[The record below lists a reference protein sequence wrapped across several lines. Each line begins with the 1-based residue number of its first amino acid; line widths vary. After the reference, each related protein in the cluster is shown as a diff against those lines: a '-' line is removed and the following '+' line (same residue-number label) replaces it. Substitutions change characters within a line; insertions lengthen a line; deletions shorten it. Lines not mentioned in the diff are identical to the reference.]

1 MYDAQVHLY
10 RNALAKEEIFD
21 CSGDGSGHGDGD
33 RLHAYELVTAVM
45 CFTADRSIEEERRI
59 DFHFGENGFI
69 DLR

>member
-33 RLHAYELVTAVM
+33 RLHAYELVTMMEDGQLSAKAKRLCWLFKCGDV
-45 CFTADRSIEEERRI
+45 FYRR
-59 DFHFGENGFI
+59 
-69 DLR
+69 